1 MNSYPSVDRPRE
13 PVSSSFE
20 NQWKYPCG
28 EKTDQSG
35 HGEADRINAT
45 EVYQG
50 QPSQAAAK
58 EALSD
63 LGKHNLIDL
72 VNSQRRQLID
82 VVPRVGG
89 EVA

>member
-1 MNSYPSVDRPRE
+1 MNSYLSGDRSRE

-35 HGEADRINAT
+35 HGEEDRINAT
-45 EVYQG
+45 EVYQW

-58 EALSD
+58 EPLSD

-72 VNSQRRQLID
+72 VKLQRRQLID